1 MLSAQREETE
11 GTAYMTLLDE
21 DFSREW
27 GTGASRCLVQAPG
40 LAKFFGILLQE
51 AV

>member
-11 GTAYMTLLDE
+11 GMAYMTLLDE

-27 GTGASRCLVQAPG
+27 GTGASRCLVQAPV
-40 LAKFFGILLQE
+40 LAKFLGTVFQE